1 MRHRQTVFLCI
12 GALVVS
18 GGSLLCVAHAAAPT
32 DAVSGAS
39 RGANMVTVTDI
50 AATTGSAKFTFTER
64 YAMNGQLRV
73 YYSTTA
79 FASKSDTTRSTV
91 LKMTVTPVPR
101 KGTATINNLAA
112 NTKYYCKF
120 QGWYERGGQANY
132 WATFSFT
139 TSPTSAVRTDLRQI
153 APAPGQGSVD
163 ALGRSRSG
171 AAGVAIDAEGAAVRA
186 KSERR

>member
-1 MRHRQTVFLCI
+1 MRHRKTAALCI
-12 GALVVS
+12 GALVVG

-50 AATTGSAKFTFTER
+50 AATSGSAKFTFTER
-64 YAMNGQLRV
+64 YARNGQLRV

-101 KGTATINNLAA
+101 NGTATINNLTAG
-112 NTKYYCKF
+112 TKYFYRL
-120 QGWYERGGQANY
+120 QGWYGSGEANY
-132 WATFSFT
+132 WATGSFT
-139 TSPTSAVRTDLRQI
+139 TSPTSAIRTDLRQI

>member
-1 MRHRQTVFLCI
+1 
-12 GALVVS
+12 
-18 GGSLLCVAHAAAPT
+18 
-32 DAVSGAS
+32 
-39 RGANMVTVTDI
+39 MVTVSDI
-50 AATTGSAKFTFTER
+50 APTSNSVKIGFSEG
-64 YAMNGQLRV
+64 YPNGELRL

-79 FASKSDTTRSTV
+79 FASKSDTTRATV
-91 LKMTVTPVPR
+91 KKMTIAKPR
-101 KGTATINNLAA
+101 SGTANITGLEA

-139 TSPTSAVRTDLRQI
+139 TSSASSIRTDLRQI

-163 ALGRSRSG
+163 ALGRSRHG
-171 AAGVAIDAEGAAVRA
+171 AAGVAIDAQGAAIRA

>member
-18 GGSLLCVAHAAAPT
+18 GGSLLCVAHAATPT

-39 RGANMVTVTDI
+39 RGRNMVTVSDVSP
-50 AATTGSAKFTFTER
+50 TTNSARITFSEGYGNGS
-64 YAMNGQLRV
+64 LRF
-73 YYSTTA
+73 YRSTTPFSSA
-79 FASKSDTTRSTV
+79 ADTNRG
-91 LKMTVTPVPR
+91 TVT
-101 KGTATINNLAA
+101 KATVSVRRSGSYSVTGLAA

-120 QGWYERGGQANY
+120 QGWYGRGEANY

>member
-1 MRHRQTVFLCI
+1 MRHRKTLILCI
-12 GALVVS
+12 GALIIG

-39 RGANMVTVTDI
+39 RGDLVTVKDI
-50 AATTGSAKFTFTER
+50 APTSNSAKISFSEK
-64 YAMNGQLRV
+64 YLNGELRL

-79 FASKSDTTRSTV
+79 FASKGDTTRATV
-91 LKMTVTPVPR
+91 KKMTIAKPR
-101 KGTATINNLAA
+101 SGTANISGLEA

-120 QGWYERGGQANY
+120 QGWYPSGVANY

-139 TSPTSAVRTDLRQI
+139 TSPTSAIRTDLRQI

-163 ALGRSRSG
+163 ALGRSRHG
-171 AAGVAIDAEGAAVRA
+171 AAGVAIDAQGAAIRA

>member
-1 MRHRQTVFLCI
+1 MRHRKTAALCI
-12 GALVVS
+12 GALVVG

-39 RGANMVTVTDI
+39 RGMKMVTVSDI
-50 AATTGSAKFTFTER
+50 VPTANSVKITFSET
-64 YAMNGQLRV
+64 YGNGTLRF
-73 YYSTTA
+73 YRSTTA
-79 FASKSDTTRSTV
+79 FGSAGDTTRG
-91 LKMTVTPVPR
+91 TVT
-101 KGTATINNLAA
+101 KATVSVRRSGSYTVTGLSA

-120 QGWYERGGQANY
+120 QGWYGRGEANY

-139 TSPTSAVRTDLRQI
+139 TSPTSAIRTDLRQI

>member
-1 MRHRQTVFLCI
+1 MRHRKTAALCI
-12 GALVVS
+12 GALVVG

-39 RGANMVTVTDI
+39 RGDLVTVKDI
-50 AATTGSAKFTFTER
+50 APATNSVKITFSER
-64 YAMNGQLRV
+64 YPNGELRL

-79 FASKSDTTRSTV
+79 FANKGDTTRATV
-91 LKMTVTPVPR
+91 KKITISKPR
-101 KGTATINNLAA
+101 SGTANISGLEP

-171 AAGVAIDAEGAAVRA
+171 AAGVAIDAEGVAVRA